1 MDELQHECGIAAI
14 YHLNGPTQSPLL
26 QSMSPHQVSRLV
38 PRMLLEAVLTGA
50 LSPLVLAG
58 LRRVDGVF
66 HREEPGLLR

>member
-1 MDELQHECGIAAI
+1 MDAEPETDAPPEAAPGVI
-14 YHLNGPTQSPLL
+14 LL
-26 QSMSPHQVSRLV
+26 
-38 PRMLLEAVLTGA
+38 PRILAEAVLTGA